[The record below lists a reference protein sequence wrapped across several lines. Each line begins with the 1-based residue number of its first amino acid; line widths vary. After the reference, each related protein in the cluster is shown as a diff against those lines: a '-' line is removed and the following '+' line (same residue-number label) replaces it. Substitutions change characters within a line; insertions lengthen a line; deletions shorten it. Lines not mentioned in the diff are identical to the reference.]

1 MKKITFF
8 LLVLGLGVAFA
19 GTGDAYGAKPVFD
32 KVDAALGDTYIGAL
46 LALGFLWKAYGIYK
60 ETGDSLKALPQGALG
75 LGIGSLTALASGI
88 SGAILIWK
96 ITATIFIFINTLKM
110 CLW

>member
-19 GTGDAYGAKPVFD
+19 GTGDAYGAKPIFD

-88 SGAILIWK
+88 SGAILI
-96 ITATIFIFINTLKM
+96 
-110 CLW
+110 